1 MQLDKFVN
9 VMGINVIQVID
20 QIQSDKNGGDKKF
33 IDSERL
39 IDKNW
44 FKKLERRRLKEKLA
58 AEKEEII
65 ILSDQKLSIR
75 KNETNHTYR
84 VSSSLSKR
92 REEDIIP
99 TNLIFP
105 MKMKVAEFPS
115 IETKEQGTEK
125 DKSIQSLRS
134 RVWQRPRT
142 MKWCK
147 PKDFLSNKV
156 KTYSEACE
164 LVKQN
169 ENGVIVRVKR
179 TSPGEHDEFFNLDSG
194 DNSVD
199 FITFIPT

>member
-20 QIQSDKNGGDKKF
+20 QIQSDKNGSDKTF
-33 IDSERL
+33 IDSDRL

-44 FKKLERRRLKEKLA
+44 FKKLERRRLREKLA

-65 ILSDQKLSIR
+65 ILADQKLSIR
-75 KNETNHTYR
+75 KNEVNRTYR
-84 VSSSLSKR
+84 VSSSLRKGQ
-92 REEDIIP
+92 EEDVIP

-115 IETKEQGTEK
+115 IGTKEREREK
-125 DKSIQSLRS
+125 EKSAQSLRS

-147 PKDFLSNKV
+147 PKDFLSTKV

-169 ENGVIVRVKR
+169 GVIVRVKR
-179 TSPGEHDEFFNLDSG
+179 TSRGEQEELINLDSS

-199 FITFIPT
+199 FITFIST